1 MNDVERIKSTYYN
14 DVKALAVLYKERIKR
29 KQNYQDIPTLLDYQD
44 VLVDIGHKLV
54 KLKYLA
60 RELNAHYDNLAT
72 SEYTLGMIEC
82 QKDGKQSTY
91 AKSFA
96 NQKASTSRVFAT
108 EWEIN
113 YKKYRD
119 MYEAIKND
127 QINGHSRYKYLSAL
141 SE

>member
-1 MNDVERIKSTYYN
+1 MTDAERIKSTYYN
-14 DVKALAVLYKERIKR
+14 DVQALSVLYKERIKR
-29 KQNYQDIPTLLDYQD
+29 KANYQDIPTLLDYQD
-44 VLVDIGHKLV
+44 VLVDIGHKLI

-60 RELNAHYDNLAT
+60 RELNAYYDNLAT
-72 SEYTLGMIEC
+72 SEYTNAMIQCEID
-82 QKDGKQSTY
+82 KKQSTY

-96 NQKASTSRVFAT
+96 NKKANTSRVYAT

-119 MYEAIKND
+119 MYEAIRND
-127 QINGHSRYKYLSAL
+127 QINGHSRYKYLSGL

>member
-1 MNDVERIKSTYYN
+1 MNDIERIKATYYN
-14 DVKALAVLYKERIKR
+14 DVQGLAALYKERTKR
-29 KQNYQDIPTLLDYQD
+29 KKNYQDIPTLLDYQD
-44 VLVDIGHKLV
+44 VLVDIGHKLI

-60 RELNAHYDNLAT
+60 RELNAHYDNLAN
-72 SEYTLGMIEC
+72 SEYTTAMIQCEAD
-82 QKDGKQSTY
+82 KKQSTY

-96 NQKASTSRVFAT
+96 NDKANTSRVYAT

-119 MYEAIKND
+119 MYEAIRND
-127 QINGHSRYKYLSAL
+127 QISGHSRYKYLSGL